1 MDIEGKKIS
10 KEKLL
15 ELKEK
20 IKELDEKIGL
30 TVIQVGD
37 DKASNVYIKS
47 KTNAATLV
55 GFNFKHIKL
64 DENIKQEDLLS
75 IIEKE
80 NNDKNVHG
88 IITQMPIP
96 KHLNSKLVQNKV
108 DENKDVDGLTDINA
122 GKLMHNEDT
131 LVPCTPLGVIKLLN
145 YYNIE
150 IEGKDVVI
158 IGRSD
163 LVGKPL
169 AALFLNNNAT
179 VTICHSKTKNIK
191 KYTKN
196 ADIIVVAV
204 GIPKFL
210 TKDMVSENQVI
221 IDIGINKVEGKLIGD
236 ADYENI
242 KEKASY
248 ITPVPGGAGP
258 MTVSMLMENTY
269 KAYQKTKNK

>member
-20 IKELDEKIGL
+20 IIKIDDKIGL